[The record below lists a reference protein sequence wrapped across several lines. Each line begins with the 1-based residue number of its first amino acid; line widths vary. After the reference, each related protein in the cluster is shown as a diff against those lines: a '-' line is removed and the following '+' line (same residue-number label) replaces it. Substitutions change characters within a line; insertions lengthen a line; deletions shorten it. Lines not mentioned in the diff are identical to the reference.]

1 MFPLRQK
8 QSSFFLLFF
17 ISIIMV
23 SVATGYCGSR
33 EEKIIIVQG
42 QNLTDGGEYNEA
54 IQLLRDGK
62 AKFPQN
68 DAIISY
74 LGEALFLKGDLSS
87 AEDELREAL
96 ILNSQN
102 TTAKKYIEKIREI
115 GEAQESQAWAKFK
128 EVFWDKIG
136 DFIIFVIG
144 VFLGTFLTAIVDNSM
159 RKKSAK
165 QVKKEI
171 ALFKFSNS
179 KEHNDN
185 SLFLFFTFVEEM
197 ILNQQKLEAVNNV
210 REFYVK
216 FTDEMNNQSDE
227 IKRQFLKDFTG
238 NENMEIDEVCR
249 DIIIKYIDDEGA
261 EKSALKIFSRIS
273 KHHFSA

>member
-1 MFPLRQK
+1 MFPFRQ
-8 QSSFFLLFF
+8 QAFPIVLFF
-17 ISIIMV
+17 FILF
-23 SVATGYCGSR
+23 SVATGYCDSR
-33 EEKIIIVQG
+33 EEKMIIVQG
-42 QNLTDGGEYNEA
+42 QNLTDGGEYNQA
-54 IQLLRDGK
+54 IQLFQEGK
-62 AKFPQN
+62 EKFPQN

-74 LGEALFLKGDLSS
+74 LGEALFLKGNLSG

-96 ILNSQN
+96 NLNSQN
-102 TTAKKYIEKIREI
+102 MTAKKYIEKIREI

-128 EVFWDKIG
+128 DVFWDKFG

-144 VFLGTFLTAIVDNSM
+144 VFLGTFLTAMVDNSM

-165 QVKKEI
+165 QVRKEI
-171 ALFKFSNS
+171 TFFKFTNS

-197 ILNQQKLEAVNNV
+197 ILNQQKMEAVNNL
-210 REFYVK
+210 REFYEK
-216 FTDEMNNQSDE
+216 FTEEMNKQSDE
-227 IKRQFLKDFTG
+227 VKEQFLKDFTG
-238 NENMEIDEVCR
+238 DVKMDVNGLCR

-273 KHHFSA
+273 KHHLTE